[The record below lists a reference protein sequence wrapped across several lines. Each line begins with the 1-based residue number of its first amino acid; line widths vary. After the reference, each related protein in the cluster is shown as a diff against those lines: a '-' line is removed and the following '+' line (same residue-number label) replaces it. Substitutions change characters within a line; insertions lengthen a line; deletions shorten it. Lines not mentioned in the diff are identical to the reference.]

1 MDRRLEN
8 RFREALAERPEEDL
22 AAIGDFLSW
31 LGVPGG
37 FREPPG
43 GLQVLLEE
51 VGPVRFSAREVEAL
65 VAQVRRQQDHG
76 SREFPGEEPT
86 GCAAAEQR

>member
-1 MDRRLEN
+1 MDVRLEM

-51 VGPVRFSAREVEAL
+51 VGPLRFSAREVEAL
-65 VAQVRRQQDHG
+65 VAQVRRQQG
-76 SREFPGEEPT
+76 GCSQELPGEEPAGWT
-86 GCAAAEQR
+86 PADPR

>member
-1 MDRRLEN
+1 MDKRLEES
-8 RFREALAERPEEDL
+8 FREALAQRPEEDL
-22 AAIGDFLSW
+22 AAIGDFVSW

-65 VAQVRRQQDHG
+65 VAQVRRQQDH
-76 SREFPGEEPT
+76 SAQELPGEDLAGWAPAEP
-86 GCAAAEQR
+86 R

>member
-1 MDRRLEN
+1 MDKRLEES
-8 RFREALAERPEEDL
+8 FREALAQRPEEDL
-22 AAIGDFLSW
+22 AAIGDFVSW

-65 VAQVRRQQDHG
+65 VAQVRRQREG
-76 SREFPGEEPT
+76 CSRELPGEEPA
-86 GCAAAEQR
+86 GSDAAEQR